1 MAVHP
6 FLSCSMWED
15 NKQVVDELT
24 STALQYFDV
33 KVEEE
38 KKTASNCS
46 SATNIVLYIPER
58 NCSVARIISSPLTF
72 CKALP

>member
-6 FLSCSMWED
+6 FLSCSMWEN

-38 KKTASNCS
+38 KKLPLIARLQQILYCIFLKGTVQSL
-46 SATNIVLYIPER
+46 VL
-58 NCSVARIISSPLTF
+58 SLH
-72 CKALP
+72 L

>member
-6 FLSCSMWED
+6 FLLCSMWED
-15 NKQVVDELT
+15 NKQVVVELT

-38 KKTASNCS
+38 EEKKMP
-46 SATNIVLYIPER
+46 L
-58 NCSVARIISSPLTF
+58 VARLQQILYCIFLKGTVQSLVLSRHL
-72 CKALP
+72 

>member
-38 KKTASNCS
+38 KKLPLIARLQQILYCIFLKGTVQSL
-46 SATNIVLYIPER
+46 VL
-58 NCSVARIISSPLTF
+58 SLH
-72 CKALP
+72 L